1 MIKSETARTSLETQT
16 HLNPNSVKRKF
27 FYVLAIIS
35 SIFLSDFCQKE
46 VLGASWLDSLHEE
59 GRSIFYQVIREEISA
74 HPRRIEL
81 NGTELT
87 KIMEA
92 ETRYEKLYE
101 LLINIFYQKDEPT
114 FSKLIEEGGRRS
126 KSRFREMY
134 IELARFSAHMFVETF
149 FATDDSTRLIRE
161 MMPAYKQL
169 DAVDL
174 VIRSMGYHAKL
185 DTPVRPAQTRPLSPE
200 FDKQGA
206 LDAAKFREAHKITK
220 GNGAKIAL
228 LDTGIDES
236 HPIFTHTILGNHF
249 SLIGRAGKPWAADA
263 TIIDWGLHGT
273 AVSSIAARY
282 APEAQIT
289 MYKFG
294 DGETQNDP
302 PYQLLMQCIV
312 AASIYKAVHDGN
324 HIISIS
330 ASGSSLDHDYLREAC
345 RYAYEHNTVVIS
357 GNLYSRWHKLGNIL
371 NFPSQYETVVSV
383 TAAEPRN
390 DGTYGYW
397 DVCAPDEATFV
408 AAPNDIFAGLPTYM
422 DEEDTYIPSIS
433 AAIPVV
439 AALFA
444 LVISEYPRLGT
455 EGPGEYVDTIM
466 NLVKDNADPEAVG
479 FDGFSPECGHGLID
493 AKKTVQSAVELNKSR
508 KKKRK

>member
-1 MIKSETARTSLETQT
+1 MKTQKSAGDTRK
-16 HLNPNSVKRKF
+16 NPNPNFHKRISLF
-27 FYVLAIIS
+27 AMVIIGS
-35 SIFLSDFCQKE
+35 LVLSDSCQKK
-46 VLGASWLDSLHEE
+46 VPDTSWLDSLHEE
-59 GRSIFYQVIREEISA
+59 GKSIFYQTVREEISA
-74 HPRRIEL
+74 HPRRAEL

-114 FSKLIEEGGRRS
+114 FSKLIEEAGRRS
-126 KSRFREMY
+126 KTRFREMY
-134 IELARFSAHMFVETF
+134 LELARFSAHMFVETF
-149 FATDDSTRLIRE
+149 FATDDSTRLILE

-185 DTPVRPAQTRPLSPE
+185 DTPVRPAETKPLNPE

-220 GNGAKIAL
+220 GTGAKIAL

-236 HPIFTHTILGNHF
+236 HPIFNNTILGNHF

-263 TIIDWGLHGT
+263 PIIDWGLHGT

-312 AASIYKAVHDGN
+312 AASIYRAVHDGN
-324 HIISIS
+324 DIISIS
-330 ASGSSLDHDYLREAC
+330 ASGSSLDIDYLREAC

-357 GNLYSRWHKLGNIL
+357 GNLYSRWHKMGNVL
-371 NFPSQYETVVSV
+371 NFPSQYESVVSA
-383 TAAEPRN
+383 TAAEPRD

-397 DVCAPDEATFV
+397 DICAPDEATFV

-444 LVISEYPRLGT
+444 LVISEYPRLGG

-479 FDGFSPECGHGLID
+479 FDGFSPECGYGLID
-493 AKKTVQSAVELNKSR
+493 AEKTVQSAAEFNKSR
-508 KKKRK
+508 KEKRN